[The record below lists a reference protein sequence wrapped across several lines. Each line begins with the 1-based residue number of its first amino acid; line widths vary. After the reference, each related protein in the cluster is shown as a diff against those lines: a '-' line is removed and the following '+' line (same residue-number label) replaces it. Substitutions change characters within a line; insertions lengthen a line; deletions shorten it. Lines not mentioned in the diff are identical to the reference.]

1 MARNRKGQN
10 GFSAMYPAFLV
21 FLFVTGNIGGM
32 ETTGEIGQIEVT
44 ENSLF
49 Y

>member
-1 MARNRKGQN
+1 ML
-10 GFSAMYPAFLV
+10 YPAFLV
-21 FLFVTGNIGGM
+21 ILLVTDIIVEGGGGM
-32 ETTGEIGQIEVT
+32 ETTGKIRQIEGT

>member
-1 MARNRKGQN
+1 V
-10 GFSAMYPAFLV
+10 YPAFLV
-21 FLFVTGNIGGM
+21 FLLVIGVM
-32 ETTGEIGQIEVT
+32 ETTGKISHIEVT